1 MILSTASLEWYGLHK
16 IFSIAKDVGVSCLSL
31 DLDRDIYDTLD
42 TEYLLMLSAESGVK
56 IESIVAFERK
66 MDSATVE
73 RIITIAK
80 DLSVHKIYFYPPHR
94 LDKDVS
100 WYEETLPQM
109 AELHPEL
116 SLAIANVE
124 PKTFL
129 FFIPEYRDATL
140 QSIKKITG
148 HTALSITHVDPESG
162 VDLVRTLSLLGSSI
176 NNIFLSD
183 RKGEKVDLYPGTGN
197 APIDRLM
204 QMLSEW
210 WYKWDITLRVLP
222 KELWAGNIEK
232 VHERIELMQSYV
244 ARFFPESKK

>member
-129 FFIPEYRDATL
+129 FFIPEYRDAT
-140 QSIKKITG
+140 KK
-148 HTALSITHVDPESG
+148 
-162 VDLVRTLSLLGSSI
+162 
-176 NNIFLSD
+176 
-183 RKGEKVDLYPGTGN
+183 
-197 APIDRLM
+197 
-204 QMLSEW
+204 
-210 WYKWDITLRVLP
+210 
-222 KELWAGNIEK
+222 
-232 VHERIELMQSYV
+232 
-244 ARFFPESKK
+244 

>member
-1 MILSTASLEWYGLHK
+1 
-16 IFSIAKDVGVSCLSL
+16 
-31 DLDRDIYDTLD
+31 
-42 TEYLLMLSAESGVK
+42 MLSAESGVK

-204 QMLSEW
+204 QMLAEGG
-210 WYKWDITLRVLP
+210 Y
-222 KELWAGNIEK
+222 N
-232 VHERIELMQSYV
+232 
-244 ARFFPESKK
+244 

>member
-1 MILSTASLEWYGLHK
+1 
-16 IFSIAKDVGVSCLSL
+16 
-31 DLDRDIYDTLD
+31 
-42 TEYLLMLSAESGVK
+42 
-56 IESIVAFERK
+56 

-204 QMLSEW
+204 QMLAEGG
-210 WYKWDITLRVLP
+210 YK
-222 KELWAGNIEK
+222 
-232 VHERIELMQSYV
+232 
-244 ARFFPESKK
+244 

>member
-16 IFSIAKDVGVSCLSL
+16 IFSIAKDVGVSSISL
-31 DLDRDIYDTLD
+31 DLDRDLYDTLD
-42 TEYLLMLSAESGVK
+42 AEYLLSLSQESGVK
-56 IESIVAFERK
+56 IENIVAFERK
-66 MDSATVE
+66 MDSTTVE
-73 RIITIAK
+73 RIITLAK
-80 DLSVHKIYFYPPHR
+80 NLSVQKIYFYPPHR

-109 AELHPEL
+109 VELHPDL
-116 SLAIANVE
+116 SLAITNVE

-148 HTALSITHVDPESG
+148 HTALSITHVDPESW
-162 VDLVRTLSLLGSSI
+162 VDLLRTLSLLGSSI

-210 WYKWDITLRVLP
+210 WYKWDITLRVSP
-222 KELWAGNIEK
+222 KELGAGNIEK
-232 VHERIELMQSYV
+232 VHERIELMKSYV
-244 ARFFPESKK
+244 SRFFPR